1 MGTIKRRR
9 KGLATVSSSALAH
22 CEKVTLL
29 NCQSKHVTVNLHCVL
44 RERGRERGRNEGIKG
59 EWQRQA
65 TAKAA
70 AGAAVAASIMA
81 TVLPAYCY

>member
-1 MGTIKRRR
+1 MRVCVSVGTVKRRR

-44 RERGRERGRNEGIKG
+44 RVREEGRDKG
-59 EWQRQA
+59 
-65 TAKAA
+65 
-70 AGAAVAASIMA
+70 GAAEAGN
-81 TVLPAYCY
+81 C